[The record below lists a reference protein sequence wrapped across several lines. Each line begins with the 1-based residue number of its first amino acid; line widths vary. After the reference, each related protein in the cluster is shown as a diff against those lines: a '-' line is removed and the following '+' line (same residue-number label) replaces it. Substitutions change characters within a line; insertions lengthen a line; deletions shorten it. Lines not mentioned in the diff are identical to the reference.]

1 MDAKHWSSTLGTE
14 LDWVEE
20 EYVSLNLGD
29 KRLDKRLKKIVSM
42 MTKRG
47 GMSLPD
53 IFGNWSGTKGAYR
66 FFSNPKECYDK
77 IISPHSQATKN
88 RTQKQERVLVLSD
101 TTEIYY
107 RKRDLTPG
115 LGPMNSEYN
124 QGLLL
129 HPSIA
134 FTRDTGFKNVVTD
147 GIRWKSKSRRKKDVH
162 RR

>member
-1 MDAKHWSSTLGTE
+1 
-14 LDWVEE
+14 
-20 EYVSLNLGD
+20 
-29 KRLDKRLKKIVSM
+29 
-42 MTKRG
+42 
-47 GMSLPD
+47 MSLPD

-66 FFSNPKECYDK
+66 FFSNPKVCYDK

-88 RTQKQERVLVLSD
+88 ESKTRKVLVLSD

-107 RKRDLTPG
+107 RKRDHVEG

-134 FTRDTGFKNVVTD
+134 FTPEEFL
-147 GIRWKSKSRRKKDVH
+147 
-162 RR
+162 